1 MIAGNSQFI
10 HNAISLTSLPPRHS
24 VNAYW
29 RSREAPAERGAFC
42 SPQARQGLVKKF
54 LKKVL
59 TGKEVC
65 GIIAKPSRTGEKKRK
80 PERERLK
87 ISKVFEESENKG

>member
-1 MIAGNSQFI
+1 MQRISQK
-10 HNAISLTSLPPRHS
+10 A
-24 VNAYW
+24 
-29 RSREAPAERGAFC
+29 
-42 SPQARQGLVKKF
+42 KKF

-59 TGKEVC
+59 TRKEVC